1 MNRKFLMGK
10 SYEEA
15 ILKNLEDQDL
25 SHRDKLNWIDEI
37 PVIPN
42 PLNLGSADLELRLFT
57 YQHAK
62 KCKSFRELTQC
73 ESMAEKFIERL
84 YGNEIDIILQNI
96 FAIEFTLH
104 DLESFKSSII
114 NANLNPDILKN
125 KKVWRVLLLQD
136 IEEYE
141 LNINLNNLNL
151 CKTDCSLVELFSN
164 VII

>member
-73 ESMAEKFIERL
+73 ESMAEKFIER
-84 YGNEIDIILQNI
+84 
-96 FAIEFTLH
+96 FF
-104 DLESFKSSII
+104 
-114 NANLNPDILKN
+114 
-125 KKVWRVLLLQD
+125 
-136 IEEYE
+136 
-141 LNINLNNLNL
+141 
-151 CKTDCSLVELFSN
+151 
-164 VII
+164 

>member
-1 MNRKFLMGK
+1 MNRKFIIGK

-15 ILKNLEDQDL
+15 MLKNLEDQDL

-62 KCKSFRELTQC
+62 NCKSVRQLTQT
-73 ESMAEKFIERL
+73 EEASEKFIQRL
-84 YGNEIDIILQNI
+84 YGEQVDIILQDI
-96 FAIEFTLH
+96 FAIEFTPQ
-104 DLESFKSSII
+104 DLLDFQTKII
-114 NANLNPDILKN
+114 NANLNPNILKN
-125 KKVWRVLLLQD
+125 KKVWRILLLQD

-141 LNINLNNLNL
+141 INKNMNNLNL
-151 CKTDCSLVELFSN
+151 GPSLNTMFNDMS
-164 VII
+164 I